1 MITIKEL
8 RKPRIFG
15 IALFDLIL
23 AFIGMA
29 LLFLGLWKWHFPKLN
44 PWSFVI
50 RGMILAIPVGIF
62 MHVLFGVNTEFNYY
76 LGLSYK
82 PT

>member
-1 MITIKEL
+1 MTIQEL

-23 AFIGMA
+23 AMIIMA
-29 LLFLGLWKWHFPKLN
+29 LLFLGLWKIHFPKLN
-44 PWSFVI
+44 PWTFVI

-62 MHVLFGVNTEFNYY
+62 IHVLFGVNTELNYY

-82 PT
+82 PN